1 MRRKKASGNLFRG
14 LQELANDGL
23 RGKAGP
29 DGGISRSPPPRRVKR
44 VAVEGGRPRGRRSR
58 LIAIG
63 RVGLGS
69 WAGMEVSI
77 GCVACEASQVVAL
90 ASSLST
96 MKRSTGSR
104 L

>member
-1 MRRKKASGNLFRG
+1 LRIEGGRRGRTAAFLG
-14 LQELANDGL
+14 L
-23 RGKAGP
+23 
-29 DGGISRSPPPRRVKR
+29 PRLDESN